1 MIAAVDSSKLGL
13 STLASFAAL
22 GEMDVLLT
30 DTKVPEGLLRELG
43 RRGWRGWRTGW
54 GELGAAERAG

>member
-22 GEMDVLLT
+22 GEIDVLLT

-43 RRGWRGWRTGW
+43 RRGWRTGW